1 MGVEN
6 KPKHAGPSLFKGI
19 LTEKLLQYIW
29 QFQYFNQSDLQTTRG
44 EEIEVIT
51 PGKWNHNQGPDFS
64 DAQIKIDGV
73 TLAGSVELHLK
84 TSQWEAHGHQHDRN
98 YSNVVLHVVL
108 EHDLDT
114 DSSLPVLELESRIP
128 RMLMERYELL
138 MQSSSFIACAGNI
151 SSVIELTWTSWK
163 ERLLAER
170 LTRKADAIFDFLE
183 QNHMH
188 WEETLWWMLAR
199 NFGTR
204 INSEAFEAVARSL
217 PMTILSRHKE
227 RIQQLEALL
236 LGQAGLLENRFKED
250 YPRLLYREYNF
261 LKKKYGLQPIHQ
273 PVHYLRMRPGNFPTV
288 RLAQLAALLQNIPSL
303 FSIVLETQKLG
314 ALRNLLSVTANDYWH
329 YHYLL
334 DEASGFKKKTLGKD
348 MVDNVIINTIIP
360 VLFAYGL
367 YHQEQKFKDR
377 AIGWLEHLPAENN
390 SISNGFVQLK
400 LSNESAFDS
409 QAFIELKTR
418 YCDARRCL
426 ECAVGNSLLR
436 SS

>member
-1 MGVEN
+1 LAAPGVEVDLVMGVEN

-114 DSSLPVLELESRIP
+114 DSSLPVLELEPRIP

-204 INSEAFEAVARSL
+204 INSEAFEAVARTL
-217 PMTILSRHKE
+217 PMNILSRHKE

-236 LGQAGLLENRFKED
+236 LGQAGLLGNRFKED

-273 PVHYLRMRPGNFPTV
+273 PVHYLR
-288 RLAQLAALLQNIPSL
+288 
-303 FSIVLETQKLG
+303 
-314 ALRNLLSVTANDYWH
+314 
-329 YHYLL
+329 
-334 DEASGFKKKTLGKD
+334 
-348 MVDNVIINTIIP
+348 
-360 VLFAYGL
+360 
-367 YHQEQKFKDR
+367 
-377 AIGWLEHLPAENN
+377 
-390 SISNGFVQLK
+390 
-400 LSNESAFDS
+400 
-409 QAFIELKTR
+409 
-418 YCDARRCL
+418 
-426 ECAVGNSLLR
+426 
-436 SS
+436 